1 MEIKHDI
8 AALESQAKIIRRS
21 IIEMSHACGRNAHPG
36 PALSIADICTA
47 LYYDFM
53 NIDPA
58 EHMKAD
64 RDRLV
69 LSKGH
74 ACPVIYAELAELGF
88 FSKDLFPTLRHPGS
102 MIQGHP
108 TFHKT
113 PGVDM
118 TSGSLGN
125 GLGIGLGMAYYL
137 RLKGFDSRVYVIL
150 GDGEMN
156 EGTVWEAVNYAP
168 VQKLDNLIAIVDQNR
183 FQSCGATGDILPM
196 ENMAERWRAFGW
208 NVLEIDGHDMEQ
220 IVSALGLA
228 KAHTGSPTCIVA
240 KTVKG
245 KGVSFME
252 NNNAW
257 HQKPV
262 TDEEYAIAMKELEG

>member
-1 MEIKHDI
+1 MAEQPSVSQ
-8 AALESQAKIIRRS
+8 LEAQAKEIRRQ
-21 IIEMSHACGRNAHPG
+21 IIELSHTCGRNAHPG

-47 LYYDFM
+47 LYYRFM
-53 NIDPA
+53 SVDPA
-58 EHMKAD
+58 EPLSED
-64 RDRLV
+64 RDRFI

-74 ACPVIYAELAELGF
+74 ACPVLYAILADKGF
-88 FSKDLFPTLRHPGS
+88 ISKDTYSTLRHPGS
-102 MIQGHP
+102 IIQGHP

-125 GLGIGLGMAYYL
+125 GLGLGLGMAYYL
-137 RLKGFDSRVYVIL
+137 RLKKKDCKVYVVL

-168 VQKLDNLIAIVDQNR
+168 VQKLSNLIAIVDQNY
-183 FQSCGATGDILPM
+183 FQSCASTEEILPM
-196 ENMAERWRAFGW
+196 NNMAERWRAFGW
-208 NVLEIDGHDMEQ
+208 NVLEIDGHDMSQ
-220 IVSALGLA
+220 IVSALELA
-228 KAHTGSPTCIVA
+228 NAHTGSPTCIVA
-240 KTVKG
+240 QTTKG

-257 HQKPV
+257 HQKSI
-262 TDEEYAIAMKELEG
+262 TDEEYAIAMKELES